1 MTSMTHTEPSWGP
14 PTFLVK
20 QTTDVLIAYATA
32 AALPMTLSSLQHFHT
47 HRLPLC
53 FPSQHPAPATP
64 CHRMAFKLL
73 EPTLRAWKGRRA
85 WEFTPLPYPKR
96 GP

>member
-32 AALPMTLSSLQHFHT
+32 AALPMTLSSL
-47 HRLPLC
+47 
-53 FPSQHPAPATP
+53 
-64 CHRMAFKLL
+64 
-73 EPTLRAWKGRRA
+73 
-85 WEFTPLPYPKR
+85 
-96 GP
+96 